1 LIEFQFIGLQ
11 WFLNPNFVKNLKLDN
26 FKMQAKTFFGFEP
39 ILAEELKSL
48 GAADVSI
55 KNRLVEFYGDKG
67 FMYKANYSLST
78 ALRIIKPVVSFSVK
92 NENQLYERFKRFDW
106 EDYLDLDQTFLI
118 DATVHSDYF
127 THSHYA
133 ALKVKDAL
141 ADHFHQKY
149 GKRPDVDKFSPDVRF
164 NLHISHDKVTLSL
177 DSSGESLH
185 RRNYKIGHGIAPINE
200 VLAAGLLK
208 IAGWNGK
215 GNLLDPMCGSGT
227 ILTEAAM
234 MAANIPPQLHRKHF
248 GFQNWKDYDQDLFE
262 KIKET
267 RLSRITEFSGKIVG
281 YDLDPSILATAEKN
295 IANADLEDFIE
306 VYRKDFFKSKKDLFP
321 VLIVFNPPYNER
333 IESDNQTLYKS
344 IGDTLKNHF
353 PNTFAWFITSDL
365 SAKKY
370 VGLKPSKKVK
380 VFNGKL
386 ECDFLR
392 YDIYEG
398 SKKSSKP
405 NDEN

>member
-1 LIEFQFIGLQ
+1 ME
-11 WFLNPNFVKNLKLDN
+11 N
-26 FKMQAKTFFGFEP
+26 FKLQAKTFFGFET
-39 ILAEELKSL
+39 ILADELRSI

-55 KNRLVEFYGDKG
+55 KNRLVEFYGDTG

-78 ALRIIKPVVSFSVK
+78 ALRILKPILSFSVK
-92 NENQLYERFKRFDW
+92 NENQLYERFKKFEW
-106 EDYLDLDQTFLI
+106 ENYLSIENTFVI
-118 DATVHSDYF
+118 DATVHSSYF

-141 ADHFHQKY
+141 ADRFQQKF
-149 GKRPDVDKFSPDVRF
+149 GKRPSVDKIKPEIWF

-185 RRNYKIGHGIAPINE
+185 RRGYKTAHGKAPLNE

-208 IAGWNGK
+208 TAGWNGK

-227 ILTEAAM
+227 ILTEAAL
-234 MAANIPPQLHRKHF
+234 MAANIPPQIHRKHF
-248 GFQNWKDYDQDLFE
+248 AFQNWKDYDEILFD

-267 RLSRITEFSGKIVG
+267 RLKRISEFSGKIVG
-281 YDLDPSILATAEKN
+281 FDINPTVLEIAEQN
-295 IANADLEDFIE
+295 ISNAGLSDFAE
-306 VYRKDFFKSKKDLFP
+306 VFRKDFFKTEKDLFP
-321 VLIVFNPPYNER
+321 VLILFNPPYNER
-333 IESDNQTLYKS
+333 LESDNEILYKS
-344 IGDTLKNHF
+344 IGDTLKNNY

-365 SAKKY
+365 SAKKF
-370 VGLKPSKKVK
+370 VGLKPSKKIK
-380 VFNGKL
+380 VYNGKL

-398 SKKSSKP
+398 SKKASKT
-405 NDEN
+405 

>member
-1 LIEFQFIGLQ
+1 
-11 WFLNPNFVKNLKLDN
+11 
-26 FKMQAKTFFGFEP
+26 MQAKTFFGFET

-48 GAADVSI
+48 GAADVAI

-78 ALRIIKPVVSFSVK
+78 ALRIIKPIFSFSAK
-92 NENQLYERFKRFDW
+92 NENQLYEKFKKFEW
-106 EDYLDLDQTFLI
+106 ENYIMPEQSFLI

-133 ALKVKDAL
+133 ALKVKDSL
-141 ADHFHQKY
+141 ADRFKFKY
-149 GKRPDVDKFSPDVRF
+149 GNRPSVDKIQPDIWF

-185 RRNYKIGHGIAPINE
+185 RRGYKVAHGKAPINE

-208 IAGWNGK
+208 IAGWDGK

-234 MAANIPPQLHRKHF
+234 MAANIPPQLHRTHF
-248 GFQNWKDYDQDLFE
+248 GFQNWQDYEPELFE

-267 RLSRITEFSGKIVG
+267 RINRISDFNGKIIG
-281 YDLDPSILATAEKN
+281 YDKDSSILEIADKN
-295 IANADLEDFIE
+295 IENADLAEFIDI
-306 VYRKDFFKSKKDLFP
+306 YKKDFFQTKKDLFP

-333 IESDNQTLYKS
+333 LESDNEKLYKA
-344 IGDTLKNHF
+344 IGDTLKNCY
-353 PNTFAWFITSDL
+353 PNTFCWFITSDMA
-365 SAKKY
+365 AKKF
-370 VGLKPSKKVK
+370 VGLKPSKRVK

-398 SKKSSKP
+398 SKKQK
-405 NDEN
+405 D

>member
-1 LIEFQFIGLQ
+1 
-11 WFLNPNFVKNLKLDN
+11 
-26 FKMQAKTFFGFEP
+26 MQAKTFFGFESV
-39 ILAEELKSL
+39 LAEELKSM
-48 GAADVSI
+48 GAADVEV
-55 KNRLVEFYGDKG
+55 KNRLVEFYGDLG
-67 FMYKANYSLST
+67 FLYKANYALST
-78 ALRIIKPVVSFSVK
+78 ALRIIKPIFSFSAK
-92 NENQLYERFKRFDW
+92 DEFQLYDRFKKFNW
-106 EDYLDLDQTFLI
+106 EEYLDLDQTFII
-118 DATVHSDYF
+118 DSTVHSDYF

-141 ADHFHQKY
+141 VDHFQEKY
-149 GKRPDVDKFSPDVRF
+149 GKRPSVEKLNPDVYF
-164 NLHISHDKVTLSL
+164 NLHISHDKITLSL

-185 RRNYKIGHGIAPINE
+185 KRGYKTEHGKAPINE

-208 IAGWNGK
+208 IAGWDGK

-227 ILTEAAM
+227 ILMEAAFI
-234 MAANIPPQLHRKHF
+234 AAQIPPQIHRKKF
-248 GFQNWKDYDQDLFE
+248 AFESWKDFDSDLFE

-267 RLSRITEFSGKIVG
+267 RLGRIREFNGKIVG
-281 YDLDPSILATAEKN
+281 YDINPTMLKIAEDN
-295 IANADLEDFIE
+295 ITHADLEEFVEIN
-306 VYRKDFFKSKKDLFP
+306 YQDFFKSEKNMFP

-333 IESDNQTLYKS
+333 IESDNEVLYKS
-344 IGDTLKNHF
+344 IGDTLKNNY

-398 SKKSSKP
+398 SKKSK
-405 NDEN
+405 D

>member
-1 LIEFQFIGLQ
+1 
-11 WFLNPNFVKNLKLDN
+11 
-26 FKMQAKTFFGFEP
+26 MQAKTFFGFETV
-39 ILAEELKSL
+39 LADELKSL
-48 GAADVSI
+48 GAADIVV
-55 KNRLVEFYGDKG
+55 KNRLVEFYGDQG
-67 FMYKANYSLST
+67 FLYKANYSLAT
-78 ALRIIKPVVSFSVK
+78 ALRILKPIHSFSVR
-92 NENQLYERFKRFDW
+92 NEEFLYARFKKFNW
-106 EDYLDLDQTFLI
+106 EDYLDIDQTFVI

-141 ADHFHQKY
+141 VDRFQEKF
-149 GKRPDVDKFSPDVRF
+149 GRRPSVDKENADIWF

-177 DSSGESLH
+177 DSSGQSLH
-185 RRNYKIGHGIAPINE
+185 KRGYKLNGGPAPINE

-208 IAGWNGK
+208 LAGWDGNG
-215 GNLLDPMCGSGT
+215 NFLDPMCGSGT

-234 MAANIPPQLHRKHF
+234 MATNIPPQVHRKSF
-248 GFQNWKDYDQDLFE
+248 AFQNWKDYDENLFE

-267 RLSRITEFSGKIVG
+267 RLNRIKEFHGKIVG
-281 YDLDPSILATAEKN
+281 YDINSTMLKLAEDNSIHAGLDE
-295 IANADLEDFIE
+295 FIE
-306 VYRKDFFKSKKDLFP
+306 VKYQDFFKSEKDMFP
-321 VLIVFNPPYNER
+321 VLVLFNPPYNER
-333 IESDNQTLYKS
+333 LISDNEKLYKE
-344 IGDTLKNHF
+344 IGDTLKAKY

-370 VGLKPSKKVK
+370 VGLRPSKKIK

-398 SKKSSKP
+398 SKKASKKD
-405 NDEN
+405 N

>member
-1 LIEFQFIGLQ
+1 
-11 WFLNPNFVKNLKLDN
+11 
-26 FKMQAKTFFGFEP
+26 MQAKTFFGFETV
-39 ILAEELKSL
+39 LAEELKSL
-48 GAADVSI
+48 GAADVEI
-55 KNRLVEFYGDKG
+55 KNRLVEFYGDLG
-67 FMYKANYSLST
+67 FMYKANYSLAT
-78 ALRIIKPVVSFSVK
+78 ALRILKPVYSFSVK
-92 NENQLYERFKRFDW
+92 NEHQLYDRFKKLNW
-106 EDYLDLDQTFLI
+106 EEFLNLDQTFVI
-118 DATVHSDYF
+118 DSTVHSDYF

-141 ADHFHQKY
+141 VDHFQEKF
-149 GKRPDVDKFSPDVRF
+149 GKRPSVDKDNPDVYF

-185 RRNYKIGHGIAPINE
+185 KRGYKTEHGIAPINE

-208 IAGWNGK
+208 IAGWDGK

-227 ILTEAAM
+227 ILMEAAM
-234 MAANIPPQLHRKHF
+234 IAANIPPQIRRKKF
-248 GFQNWKDYDQDLFE
+248 AFENWKDFDGELFE

-267 RLSRITEFSGKIVG
+267 RLSRIKEFSGKIVG
-281 YDLDPSILATAEKN
+281 YDINPTMLKIAENN
-295 IANADLEDFIE
+295 ISNADLEDFIE
-306 VYRKDFFKSKKDLFP
+306 VQYKDFFKSEKDLFP

-333 IESDNQTLYKS
+333 MESDNEVLYKS
-344 IGDTLKNHF
+344 IGDTLKNHY

-365 SAKKY
+365 SAKKF

-398 SKKSSKP
+398 SKKTAK
-405 NDEN
+405 N

>member
-1 LIEFQFIGLQ
+1 
-11 WFLNPNFVKNLKLDN
+11 
-26 FKMQAKTFFGFEP
+26 MQAKTFFGFET

-48 GAADVSI
+48 GAADVAI

-78 ALRIIKPVVSFSVK
+78 ALRIIKPIFSFSAK
-92 NENQLYERFKRFDW
+92 NENQLYEKFKKFEW
-106 EDYLDLDQTFLI
+106 ENYIMPEQSFLI

-133 ALKVKDAL
+133 ALKVKDSL
-141 ADHFHQKY
+141 ADRFKFKY
-149 GKRPDVDKFSPDVRF
+149 GNRPSVDKIQPDIWF

-185 RRNYKIGHGIAPINE
+185 RRGYKVAHGKAPINE

-208 IAGWNGK
+208 IAGWDGK

-234 MAANIPPQLHRKHF
+234 MAANIPPQLHRTHF
-248 GFQNWKDYDQDLFE
+248 GFQNWQDYEPELFE

-267 RLSRITEFSGKIVG
+267 RINRISDFNGKIIG
-281 YDLDPSILATAEKN
+281 YDKDSSILEIADKN
-295 IANADLEDFIE
+295 IENADLAEFIDI
-306 VYRKDFFKSKKDLFP
+306 YKKDFFQTKKDLFP

-333 IESDNQTLYKS
+333 LESDNEKLYKA
-344 IGDTLKNHF
+344 IGDTLKNCY
-353 PNTFAWFITSDL
+353 PNTFCWFIASDMA
-365 SAKKY
+365 AKKF
-370 VGLKPSKKVK
+370 VGLKPSKRVK

-398 SKKSSKP
+398 SKKQK
-405 NDEN
+405 D

>member
-1 LIEFQFIGLQ
+1 LE
-11 WFLNPNFVKNLKLDN
+11 N
-26 FKMQAKTFFGFEP
+26 FKLQAKTFFGFET
-39 ILAEELKSL
+39 ILADELRSI

-55 KNRLVEFYGDKG
+55 KNRLVEFYGDTG

-78 ALRIIKPVVSFSVK
+78 ALRILKPILSFSVK
-92 NENQLYERFKRFDW
+92 NENQLYERFKKFEW
-106 EDYLDLDQTFLI
+106 ENYLSIENTFVI
-118 DATVHSDYF
+118 DATVHSSYF

-141 ADHFHQKY
+141 ADRFQQKF
-149 GKRPDVDKFSPDVRF
+149 GKRPSVDKIKPEIWF

-185 RRNYKIGHGIAPINE
+185 RRGYKTAHGKAPLNE

-208 IAGWNGK
+208 TAGWNGK

-227 ILTEAAM
+227 ILTEAAL
-234 MAANIPPQLHRKHF
+234 MAANIPPQIHRKHF
-248 GFQNWKDYDQDLFE
+248 AFQNWKDYDEILFD

-267 RLSRITEFSGKIVG
+267 RLKRISEFSGKIVG
-281 YDLDPSILATAEKN
+281 FDINPTVLEIAEQN
-295 IANADLEDFIE
+295 ISNAGLSDFAE
-306 VYRKDFFKSKKDLFP
+306 VFRKDFFKTEKDLFP
-321 VLIVFNPPYNER
+321 VLILFNPPYNER
-333 IESDNQTLYKS
+333 LESDNEILYKS
-344 IGDTLKNHF
+344 IGDTLKNNY

-365 SAKKY
+365 SAKKF
-370 VGLKPSKKVK
+370 VGLKPSKKIK
-380 VFNGKL
+380 VYNGKL

-398 SKKSSKP
+398 SKKASKT
-405 NDEN
+405 